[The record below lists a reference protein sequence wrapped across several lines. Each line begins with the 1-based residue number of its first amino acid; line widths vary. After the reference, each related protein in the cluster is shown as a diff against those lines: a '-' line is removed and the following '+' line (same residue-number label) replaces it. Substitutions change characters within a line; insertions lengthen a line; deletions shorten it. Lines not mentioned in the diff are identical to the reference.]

1 MKRKNLF
8 VAFLVVFTVMLSSF
22 AFYTWQIL
30 FTPNILIER
39 PDQVFT
45 IPKGATFK
53 DVQKKLYDAYIVN
66 DMVSFS
72 FLAKLKDYDELV
84 KPGLYTLRRDM
95 TNLEAINLLRS
106 GQQTPVMLTYTPV
119 RKLEELPEKIAATMG
134 FSQQEFESVL
144 LHDTTAG
151 HYGFDSAT
159 FISMFIP
166 NTYELYW
173 TATPKQVLD
182 RMKKEYDRFW
192 TQTRESKAQKLGLSK
207 PEVSTLASIVEA
219 ETKKMDEAPRV
230 AGVYINRLKRD
241 YKLQADPTLV
251 YAVGDFSI
259 RRVLNVHKEVDS
271 PYNTY
276 KYEGLPP
283 GPINMPS
290 IGAID
295 AVLNYEDH
303 NYLYFCA
310 RADFS
315 GYHAFART
323 LVEHNKNARAFQR
336 ALNREQI
343 FK

>member
-1 MKRKNLF
+1 MKKKNLF
-8 VAFLVVFTVMLSSF
+8 VTFMIVFTVMLSSF

-39 PDQVFT
+39 PDQVFI

-53 DVQKKLYDAYIVN
+53 DVQQKLYDEYIVN

-84 KPGLYTLRRDM
+84 KPGLYTLRTDM

-106 GQQTPVMLTYTPV
+106 GEQTPVLLTYTPV
-119 RKLEELPEKIAATMG
+119 RKLEYLPERISETMG
-134 FSQQEFESVL
+134 FSEDEFAEVL
-144 LHDTTAG
+144 LHDTTASY
-151 HYGFDSAT
+151 YGFDSAT

-166 NTYELYW
+166 NTYEVYW

-182 RMKKEYDRFW
+182 RMKREYEKFW
-192 TQTRESKAQKLGLSK
+192 TDERKSKAEKLGLSQT
-207 PEVSTLASIVEA
+207 EVSTLASIVEA
-219 ETKKMDEAPRV
+219 ETKKMDEAPTV
-230 AGVYINRLKRD
+230 AGVYINRLKRN

-259 RRVLNVHKEVDS
+259 RRVLNIHKEVDS

-276 KYEGLPP
+276 KYSGLPP
-283 GPINMPS
+283 GPINMPT
-290 IGAID
+290 IAAID
-295 AVLNYEDH
+295 AVLNYKDH

-310 RADFS
+310 KPDFS

-323 LVEHNKNARAFQR
+323 LTEHNKNARAFQR
-336 ALNREQI
+336 ALNQQQI
-343 FK
+343 FE